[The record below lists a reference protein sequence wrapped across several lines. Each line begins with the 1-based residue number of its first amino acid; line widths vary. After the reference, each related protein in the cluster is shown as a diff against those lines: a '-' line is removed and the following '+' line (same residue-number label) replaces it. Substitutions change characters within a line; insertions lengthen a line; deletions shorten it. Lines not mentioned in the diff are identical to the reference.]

1 MAPKVYYS
9 PLMRVPAE
17 SDADAQTNI
26 ANLGQPLPTPQS
38 VKDVSPNV
46 CLSLVEFKGTSAPP
60 SLLQHHDGRFSSATA
75 SDLGKST
82 YASDSES
89 VCAGFWRELV
99 DVWMRREDTIR
110 YCVAVNQATLT
121 SAPSSSSNPDDRLD
135 LDRASAPAPV
145 QSLSRAE
152 SQAEFTERQLRNEL
166 AIESI
171 IRRRS
176 LEVFKSRCRAFSPNL
191 SDSVEGQRERTY
203 WEGK

>member
-1 MAPKVYYS
+1 MPVFGRIQRYVAPLIPDLLRQFRALDDGITLRMNRS
-9 PLMRVPAE
+9 
-17 SDADAQTNI
+17 I
-26 ANLGQPLPTPQS
+26 ARSRDT
-38 VKDVSPNV
+38 
-46 CLSLVEFKGTSAPP
+46 GTSAPP

-152 SQAEFTERQLRNEL
+152 SQAEFTVRGACALTSGAAVAER
-166 AIESI
+166 A
-171 IRRRS
+171 
-176 LEVFKSRCRAFSPNL
+176 C
-191 SDSVEGQRERTY
+191 D
-203 WEGK
+203 